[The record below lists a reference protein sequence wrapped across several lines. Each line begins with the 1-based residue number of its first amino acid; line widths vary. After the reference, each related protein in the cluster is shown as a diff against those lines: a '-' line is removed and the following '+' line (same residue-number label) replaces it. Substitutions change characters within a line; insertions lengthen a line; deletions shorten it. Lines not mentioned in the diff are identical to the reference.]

1 MWRFLAA
8 LEMTKELRIRS
19 KKSFGTFGSFGIF
32 GKFSRF
38 MSYALVHSCAL
49 PRDLYY
55 KVEEHL
61 WVRVEKDGT
70 ATIGLTDAAQ
80 TIAGAILYVNPR
92 LTGKEY
98 KRGATIASVESG
110 KWIGAIRTPIAGTL
124 VEANP
129 LAVADAGIL
138 NRSPYRR
145 GWIARIQ
152 PTQLAEDLK
161 LLVTG
166 DVAVAT
172 YEEFMAERGLSECVH
187 CEGFEV

>member
-1 MWRFLAA
+1 VAF
-8 LEMTKELRIRS
+8 
-19 KKSFGTFGSFGIF
+19 
-32 GKFSRF
+32 
-38 MSYALVHSCAL
+38 ALVRNCAL
-49 PRDLYY
+49 PLDLYY

-61 WVRVEKDGT
+61 WVRVNADGT

-92 LTGKEY
+92 PVGKSY
-98 KRGATIASVESG
+98 ARGATIASVESG
-110 KWIGAIRTPIAGTL
+110 KWIGAIRTPVAGTL
-124 VEANP
+124 LEVNP

-145 GWIARIQ
+145 GWIARLQ

-166 DVAVAT
+166 DAAAAT
-172 YEEFMAERGLSECVH
+172 YEELMAERGLSECVH